1 MPIDLSKLFVV
12 GISSRALFDLD
23 QENRIFDTQGLSAFT
38 KYQLDHEDVVL
49 RPGSAFLLIQ
59 GLLGMNSLLQTRKV
73 EVILLSRNHPDV
85 SLRVFHS
92 IDHYK
97 LEITR
102 AALTGGDPLA
112 PYLSAFKTKLFLSKS
127 PEDVQ
132 LAANQGIAASLI
144 YSPPLEMQS
153 APAQIRIAFDGDCV
167 LFSDEA
173 QKVYDENG
181 LAAYHEHE
189 KTNARKELP
198 AGPFAELLKLL
209 SETQCETPERS
220 PVKIALVT
228 DRNGPAHERALRTL
242 RAWNVR
248 VDVALFLGGA
258 PKAEFLK
265 AFGAHIFFDD
275 KEDYCKLAAQQVPT
289 GLVFLPIPTN
299 AEIAVRLEMVED
311 AAGKEQFLL
320 VCRGYLKKEYPG
332 AEKDFTEWY
341 EANMQGWPSQN
352 RVAFLAEL
360 SESIENTPVGKERIA
375 AGNENSGKTKLQTF
389 CENLVRKHRPR

>member
-23 QENRIFDTQGLSAFT
+23 QENRIFETQGLSAFT
-38 KYQLDHEDVVL
+38 KYQFDHEEVIL
-49 RPGSAFLLIQ
+49 RPGSAFPLIQ

-102 AALTGGDPLA
+102 AALTGGEPLA
-112 PYLSAFKTKLFLSKS
+112 PYLSAFKTKLFLSQS

-144 YSPPLEMQS
+144 YSPPLEIQS

-173 QKVYDENG
+173 QKVYDEKG
-181 LAAYHEHE
+181 PAAYFEYE
-189 KTNARKELP
+189 KTHARKELP
-198 AGPFAELLKLL
+198 PGPFAELVKLL
-209 SETQCETPERS
+209 SEVQSETPERS
-220 PVKIALVT
+220 PVRIALVT
-228 DRNGPAHERALRTL
+228 DRNRPAHERALRTL
-242 RAWNVR
+242 RAWCVR

-258 PKAEFLK
+258 PKVEFLK

-275 KEDYCKLAAQQVPT
+275 KEEYCNLAARQVPT
-289 GLVFLPIPTN
+289 GRVFSRIPAN
-299 AEIAVRLEMVED
+299 EEVAVRLEMGKD
-311 AAGKEQFLL
+311 PAGKEQFLL
-320 VCRGYLKKEYPG
+320 VCRGYLKKEYPE
-332 AEKDFTEWY
+332 AESEFTEWY
-341 EANMQGWPSQN
+341 DWNIKEWSSEIRA
-352 RVAFLAEL
+352 AFLTEL
-360 SESIENTPVGKERIA
+360 KESIESTPVGKERVA
-375 AGNENSGKTKLQTF
+375 ASDANSGKAKLRMF
-389 CENLVRKHRPR
+389 LENLARKHRPR

>member
-12 GISSRALFDLD
+12 GISSRALFDLE
-23 QENRIFDTQGLSAFT
+23 QENRIFDTEGLSAFRQ
-38 KYQLDHEDVVL
+38 YQLDREDVVL
-49 RPGSAFLLIQ
+49 RPGSAFPLIQ
-59 GLLGMNSLLQTRKV
+59 ALLRMNSLLRTRKV

-102 AALTGGDPLA
+102 AALTGGEPLA
-112 PYLSAFKTKLFLSKS
+112 PYLSAFKAKLFLSQS

-132 LAANQGIAASLI
+132 LAANEGIAASLI

-153 APAQIRIAFDGDCV
+153 TPSQIRIAFDGDCV
-167 LFSDEA
+167 VFSDEA
-173 QKVYDENG
+173 QRVFEEKG

-189 KTNARKELP
+189 KINARKELP
-198 AGPFAELLKLL
+198 AGPFAELLRLL
-209 SETQCETPERS
+209 AEVQGETPDTS

-228 DRNGPAHERALRTL
+228 DRNRPAHERALRTL

-258 PKAEFLK
+258 PKADFLK

-275 KEDYCKLAAQQVPT
+275 KEEYCKLAAQRVPT
-289 GLVFLPIPTN
+289 GQVFLPIPAN
-299 AEIAVRLEMVED
+299 AEVGVRLEIVKD
-311 AAGKEQFLL
+311 VAGKEQFLL
-320 VCRGYLKKEYPG
+320 VCRGYLNKEYPT

-341 EANMQGWPSQN
+341 DANIKEWPVEN
-352 RVAFLAEL
+352 RAAFLAEL
-360 SESIENTPVGKERIA
+360 NESVENTPAGKERIA
-375 AGNENSGKTKLQTF
+375 VGNENSDKMKLQAF
-389 CENLVRKHRPR
+389 LENLVRKHRPL

>member
-1 MPIDLSKLFVV
+1 MAIDLSKLFVV
-12 GISSRALFDLD
+12 GISSRALFDLEE
-23 QENRIFDTQGLSAFT
+23 ENRIFDTQGLSAFG
-38 KYQLDHEDVVL
+38 KFQLDHEDVVL
-49 RPGSAFLLIQ
+49 RPGSAFPLIQ

-92 IDHYK
+92 IDHYQ

-102 AALTGGDPLA
+102 AALTGGDSLA
-112 PYLSAFKTKLFLSKS
+112 PYLTAFKTKLFLSLA

-144 YSPPLEMQS
+144 YSPPPEMQS

-173 QKVYDENG
+173 QKVYDQKG
-181 LAAYHEHE
+181 LAAYHEYE
-189 KTNARKELP
+189 KTNAKKELP

-209 SETQCETPERS
+209 SDVQGGTPGKS
-220 PVKIALVT
+220 PVRIALVT
-228 DRNGPAHERALRTL
+228 DRNSPAHERALRTL

-275 KEDYCKLAAQQVPT
+275 KEEYCKLAAQQVPT
-289 GLVFLPIPTN
+289 GRVFLPIPADT
-299 AEIAVRLEMVED
+299 EVVVRLEMVED

-320 VCRGYLKKEYPG
+320 VCRGYLKKEYPE
-332 AEKDFTEWY
+332 AEEDFIGWY
-341 EANMQGWPSQN
+341 EANIKVWPSEI
-352 RVAFLAEL
+352 RAAFLAEL
-360 SESIENTPVGKERIA
+360 SESIENTPVGKERTA
-375 AGNENSGKTKLQTF
+375 VGTENSGKGKLQAF
-389 CENLVRKHRPR
+389 LENLTHKHRPR